1 MWAEAEHRLA
11 RTSTRN
17 SRFPALVLLR
27 ACAAVA
33 ILCQG
38 CAAPFQRPLS
48 APRARADDAPGPRSL
63 RALHRPAIG
72 VAFGG
77 GSARG
82 IAHVGVIRWL
92 EEHRIP
98 IDVAAGTSMGG
109 LVGGAFATG
118 MDAGELEH
126 FIISLDWDQLF
137 GSSSFAHK
145 NIRRKADAR
154 AYPSRLEFGLR
165 GGIVPPTAL
174 NSGEYVELLLGRIT
188 APYYDLEDFDHL
200 PTPFRTVA
208 VDLLSAQP
216 VVMRSGSLA
225 DAMRAT
231 MSLPLVFPP
240 VEVDGRVLIDGGVMD
255 NVPAD
260 VVRGMGAA
268 RVIAI
273 NVGDLSDREG
283 VSYTMF
289 GVAGNTLDA
298 MMRASTRRALS
309 AADVV
314 IDVPL
319 GKYGSLDWRRA
330 RDLMEEGYRAAE
342 AMRDRLLPLAVS
354 ESEFEAWRTQRQA
367 RRRSEL
373 PAPRFLALDGFVPDD
388 ARRLEAL
395 LMRYVGKPVDAAA
408 VEKEIA
414 VIAGLD
420 RYQTVTWRLVEDE
433 TRGVGLQVRARV
445 KAYAPPFM
453 MLGVNLQNT
462 TSRDFRISATA
473 RYLAFDTVGSGSEL
487 RVDGTIGSDPGVG
500 VELYRPIGPTPLFV
514 APYAGVRKVTFNVI
528 DDDAVI
534 ARYHQTLSRVGL
546 NVGVNLGAR
555 SDVRVGAYVGRTTA
569 SIEVGDPGFPE
580 LRGRETGA
588 ELVWRI
594 DTQDSPVIPSTGL
607 LSEVRLSRIFD
618 SPDISVLDET
628 FPYDAALTQLAA
640 SANHFWSAGPAGRVF
655 VAGALGTSFDAAPL
669 PTNQFSLGTPFRL
682 GAYDAGELRGP
693 HYYVVTAGYLRRV
706 GRLPDFVGG
715 PVFAGA
721 WLENGDAFEE
731 WGKAGLRT
739 NGAVGLVMDTLIGP
753 AFLAG
758 SWSFDGRWRTYLGV
772 GRLFQ

>member
-1 MWAEAEHRLA
+1 MAVVAGRPQRFISGHRAGIMTA
-11 RTSTRN
+11 RSIG
-17 SRFPALVLLR
+17 
-27 ACAAVA
+27 AVA
-33 ILCQG
+33 VAVACSA
-38 CAAPFQRPLS
+38 CAAPFQRA
-48 APRARADDAPGPRSL
+48 APRSPAARPERTS
-63 RALHRPAIG
+63 PAIQKAGRQAVG

-98 IDVAAGTSMGG
+98 IDAAAGTSMGG

-118 MDAGELEH
+118 MDAGELER
-126 FIISLDWDQLF
+126 FITSLDWDQLF
-137 GSSSFAHK
+137 GASSFAHK

-165 GGIVPPTAL
+165 GGIVPPAAL
-174 NSGEYVELLLGRIT
+174 NNGEYVELLLGRIT
-188 APYYDLEDFDHL
+188 APYYNLEDFDDL

-216 VVMRSGSLA
+216 VVMRNGSLA

-231 MSLPLVFPP
+231 MSLPLIFPP
-240 VEVDGRVLIDGGVMD
+240 VEVDGRVLIDGGTMN

-260 VVRGMGAA
+260 VVREMGAD

-298 MMRASTRRALS
+298 MMRASTRRALA

-319 GKYGSLDWRRA
+319 KKYGSLDWRRA
-330 RDLMEEGYRAAE
+330 RDLMDEGYRAAE

-354 ESEFEAWRTQRQA
+354 ESEFETWRKERQA

-373 PAPRFLALDGFVPDD
+373 PAPGFLALDGFVADD
-388 ARRLEAL
+388 AKRLEVL
-395 LMRYVGKPVDAAA
+395 LMRHVGRPVDAAA
-408 VEKEIA
+408 VEKDIA

-420 RYQTVTWRLVEDE
+420 RYQTVTWRLMEDA
-433 TRGVGLQVRARV
+433 TRGVGLHVRGRV

-453 MLGVNLQNT
+453 MLGVNLENT
-462 TSRDFRISATA
+462 TSSDFRITATA

-500 VELYRPIGPTPLFV
+500 MELYRPIGPTPLFV
-514 APYAGVRKVTFNVI
+514 APYAGVGKVTFNLI
-528 DDDAVI
+528 ENDAVI
-534 ARYHQTLSRVGL
+534 ARYDQAVSRVGV

-555 SDVRVGAYVGRTTA
+555 SDVRAGAYVGRTTA
-569 SIEVGDPGFPE
+569 SIDVGDPGFPE
-580 LRGRETGA
+580 LRGKETGA
-588 ELVWRI
+588 EAVWRI
-594 DTQDSPVIPSTGL
+594 DTQDSPVVPSTGL

-618 SPDISVLDET
+618 GPDIAVGDQT

-640 SANHFWSAGPAGRVF
+640 AATHFWSAGPAGRVF
-655 VAGALGTSFDAAPL
+655 VSGALGTSFDSVPL
-669 PTNQFSLGTPFRL
+669 PTNQFALGTPFRL

-693 HYYVVTAGYLRRV
+693 HYYVVTGGYLRRV
-706 GRLPDFVGG
+706 GRLPDFMGG

-721 WLENGDAFEE
+721 WLENGDAFQE
-731 WGKAGLRT
+731 WREAGLRT
-739 NGAVGLVMDTLIGP
+739 HGGVGLVMDTLIGP
-753 AFLAG
+753 AILAG
-758 SWSFDGRWRTYLGV
+758 SWSFDGRWRTYLGI
-772 GRLFQ
+772 GRTFR